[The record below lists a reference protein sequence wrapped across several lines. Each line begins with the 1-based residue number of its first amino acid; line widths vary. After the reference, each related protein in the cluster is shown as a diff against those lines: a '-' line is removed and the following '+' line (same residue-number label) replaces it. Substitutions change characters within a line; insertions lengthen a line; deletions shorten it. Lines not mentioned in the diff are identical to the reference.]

1 MFRLSQQVHSDSM
14 SAKRSTVLGKT
25 KTQLEEAPENN
36 EVPQRKPLSLE
47 AKRILNMLENC
58 ISGVEFVAM
67 LPALLQLNSLSS
79 VVDKDLSMALQEH
92 QLLEKRLETFE
103 CLMQGSDGEQGREV
117 SKAMAGLEKDIKN
130 SLRDLLRLAKAH
142 PDAIS
147 GLKAELGKTLA
158 VGESEYKL
166 ITGLE
171 KFQSCV
177 VERLLTS
184 VEEDLHDQLDLQK
197 SSYQNHRLEVLALKQ
212 EKQAIFM
219 EQQDAEIF
227 EKKEEI
233 KRCQGFLEVNK
244 RRKAGISLLPVQQ
257 SQHTASK
264 MKKAGKTQAIDQP
277 NILLSKLIFEN
288 RQAERVIQE
297 KIEKVETEIENL
309 IYTFDAEMEEK
320 QAKLD
325 LNRMYYEKEDGELKT
340 LEKLFSVLEVEC
352 NQIKEKRRL
361 AAEKRMLE
369 AKELELKTKAAIMA
383 QAWWRGYSTR
393 KALKNKGKSKKAK
406 KGKGKKTK

>member
-1 MFRLSQQVHSDSM
+1 M

-36 EVPQRKPLSLE
+36 EVPQRTPLSLE

-67 LPALLQLNSLSS
+67 LPALLQLNTLSS
-79 VVDKDLSMALQEH
+79 VADKDLSMALQEH

-117 SKAMAGLEKDIKN
+117 GKAMARLEKDIKN
-130 SLRDLLRLAKAH
+130 SLRDLLRLARAH
-142 PDAIS
+142 ADAIS

-177 VERLLTS
+177 VETLLTS
-184 VEEDLHDQLDLQK
+184 VEEELHDQLDLQK
-197 SSYQNHRLEVLALKQ
+197 SSYQNHRLEILALKQ
-212 EKQAIFM
+212 EKQAISL

-227 EKKEEI
+227 DKKEEI
-233 KRCQGFLEVNK
+233 KSCQDYLEDNK

-257 SQHTASK
+257 SQVHTASK
-264 MKKAGKTQAIDQP
+264 WKKAGKTQAIDQP

-309 IYTFDAEMEEK
+309 LYTFDTEMEEK

-325 LNRMYYEKEDGELKT
+325 LTRMDYEKEDGELKT

-361 AAEKRMLE
+361 AEEKRKLE

>member
-1 MFRLSQQVHSDSM
+1 M

-117 SKAMAGLEKDIKN
+117 GKAMARLEKDIKN
-130 SLRDLLRLAKAH
+130 SLRDLLRLARAH

-171 KFQSCV
+171 KLQSCV
-177 VERLLTS
+177 VETLLTS
-184 VEEDLHDQLDLQK
+184 VEEELNDQLDLQK
-197 SSYQNHRLEVLALKQ
+197 SSYQNHRLEILALKQ
-212 EKQAIFM
+212 EKQAISM

-227 EKKEEI
+227 EKNEEI
-233 KRCQGFLEVNK
+233 KRCQGYLEDNN
-244 RRKAGISLLPVQQ
+244 RHKAGISLIPVQQ
-257 SQHTASK
+257 SQVHTASK

-309 IYTFDAEMEEK
+309 LYTFDTDMEEK

-325 LNRMYYEKEDGELKT
+325 LNRMYYEKEDEELKT

-361 AAEKRMLE
+361 AEEKRKKE

-393 KALKNKGKSKKAK
+393 KALKNKGKSKKPK

>member
-1 MFRLSQQVHSDSM
+1 M

-67 LPALLQLNSLSS
+67 LPALLQLNTLSS
-79 VVDKDLSMALQEH
+79 VGDKDLSMALQEH

-117 SKAMAGLEKDIKN
+117 GKAMARLEKDIKN
-130 SLRDLLRLAKAH
+130 SLRDLLRLARAH

-177 VERLLTS
+177 VETLLTS
-184 VEEDLHDQLDLQK
+184 VEEELHDQLDLQK
-197 SSYQNHRLEVLALKQ
+197 SSYQNHRLEILALKQ
-212 EKQAIFM
+212 EKQAISL

-227 EKKEEI
+227 EKNEEI
-233 KRCQGFLEVNK
+233 KRCQGYLEDNN

-257 SQHTASK
+257 SQVHTASK
-264 MKKAGKTQAIDQP
+264 MKKAGKTIDIDQP

-309 IYTFDAEMEEK
+309 LYTFDTEMEEK

-325 LNRMYYEKEDGELKT
+325 LNRMDYEKEDEELKT

-361 AAEKRMLE
+361 AEEKRKE
-369 AKELELKTKAAIMA
+369 GEGAGAKDQSCSYGTSLVERLQYSQGLKK
-383 QAWWRGYSTR
+383 QGQKQEGQKR
-393 KALKNKGKSKKAK
+393 KRQKDQISR
-406 KGKGKKTK
+406 

>member
-1 MFRLSQQVHSDSM
+1 M
-14 SAKRSTVLGKT
+14 SAKRSTVVGKT

-67 LPALLQLNSLSS
+67 MPALLQLNTLSS
-79 VVDKDLSMALQEH
+79 VGDKDLSMALQEH

-117 SKAMAGLEKDIKN
+117 GKAMARLEKDIKN
-130 SLRDLLRLAKAH
+130 SLRDLLRLARAH

-147 GLKAELGKTLA
+147 GLKAELGETLA

-177 VERLLTS
+177 VETLLTS
-184 VEEDLHDQLDLQK
+184 VEEELHDQLDLQK
-197 SSYQNHRLEVLALKQ
+197 SSYQNHRLEILALKQ
-212 EKQAIFM
+212 EKQAISM

-227 EKKEEI
+227 EKNEEI
-233 KRCQGFLEVNK
+233 KRCQGYLEDNN

-257 SQHTASK
+257 SQVHTASK
-264 MKKAGKTQAIDQP
+264 MKKAGKTIDIDQP

-309 IYTFDAEMEEK
+309 LYTFDTEMEEK

-325 LNRMYYEKEDGELKT
+325 LNRMDYEKEDEELKT

-361 AAEKRMLE
+361 AEEKRKEE
-369 AKELELKTKAAIMA
+369 AKELELKTKAAVMA

>member
-1 MFRLSQQVHSDSM
+1 M
-14 SAKRSTVLGKT
+14 SAKRSTVVGKT

-67 LPALLQLNSLSS
+67 MPALLQLNTLSS
-79 VVDKDLSMALQEH
+79 VGDKDLSMALQEH

-117 SKAMAGLEKDIKN
+117 GKAMARLEKDIKN
-130 SLRDLLRLAKAH
+130 SLRDLLRLARAH

-147 GLKAELGKTLA
+147 GLKAELGETLA

-177 VERLLTS
+177 VETLLTS
-184 VEEDLHDQLDLQK
+184 VEEELHDQLDLQK
-197 SSYQNHRLEVLALKQ
+197 SSYQNHRLEILALKQ
-212 EKQAIFM
+212 EKQAISM

-227 EKKEEI
+227 EKNEEI
-233 KRCQGFLEVNK
+233 KRCQGYLEDNN

-257 SQHTASK
+257 SQVHTASK
-264 MKKAGKTQAIDQP
+264 MKKAGKTIDIDQP

-309 IYTFDAEMEEK
+309 LYTFDTEMEEK

-325 LNRMYYEKEDGELKT
+325 LNRMDYEKEDEELKT

-361 AAEKRMLE
+361 AEEKRKEE
-369 AKELELKTKAAIMA
+369 AKELELKTKAAVMA
-383 QAWWRGYSTR
+383 QACR
-393 KALKNKGKSKKAK
+393 
-406 KGKGKKTK
+406 

>member
-1 MFRLSQQVHSDSM
+1 M

-47 AKRILNMLENC
+47 AKRILKMLENC

-130 SLRDLLRLAKAH
+130 SLRDLLRLARAH

-147 GLKAELGKTLA
+147 GLKTELGKTLA

-177 VERLLTS
+177 VETLLTS
-184 VEEDLHDQLDLQK
+184 VEEELDLQK
-197 SSYQNHRLEVLALKQ
+197 SSYQNHHLEILALKQ

-233 KRCQGFLEVNK
+233 KRCQGYLEDNK
-244 RRKAGISLLPVQQ
+244 RRRAGISLLRVQQ
-257 SQHTASK
+257 IQHTASK

-297 KIEKVETEIENL
+297 KTVTVETEIENL
-309 IYTFDAEMEEK
+309 LFTFDAEMEKK

-325 LNRMYYEKEDGELKT
+325 LNRTYYEQEDGELKT

-361 AAEKRMLE
+361 AAEKIMLE